1 MLEKDWLS
9 ELATQAE
16 LADLLAPSTECQEAA
31 GYGHTLA
38 EICQQPHTWL
48 QTADGLIEARAWLQ
62 DWMDG
67 VQWLVLTGSGSS
79 QYVGECVH
87 PVLQPEMGRPVV
99 TLGGGWLL
107 IDGAR
112 CVPPARPGLLVS
124 LARSGDSPESVG
136 VVEAFLE
143 AEPLIKHLVITCN
156 PQGRL
161 AMDFTGD
168 RRVRRLTLD
177 SRTND
182 RSLVMTSSFTNMAI
196 ASRALSLL
204 GDAEAIRR
212 LADQL
217 ARAARSILLRYA
229 DVLAAVARAPFKK
242 AVFLGTGCQFGAAKE
257 SALKMLEMN
266 SGRIPTVAET
276 FLGLRHGPMCGVDRD
291 TLAVCFLSS
300 DPLARAYEEDLL
312 AELNRKDLGARK
324 LLIGAEIRPALLT
337 GGDVAVRIP
346 EMAAAGDVNSPVLA
360 VLVGQLLA
368 FFRCR
373 AEGLRP
379 DNPSTGAISR
389 VVNGF
394 PIYREKS
401 AKENA
406 VHPGLKPWAAD

>member
-1 MLEKDWLS
+1 MTEKDWLS
-9 ELATQAE
+9 ELATEGE
-16 LADLLAPSTECQEAA
+16 LRDLLAPSTECREAA

-38 EICQQPHTWL
+38 EICQQPDTWI
-48 QTADGLIEARAWLQ
+48 QTAECVIDARAFLQ
-62 DWMDG
+62 EWIED

-87 PVLQPEMGRPVV
+87 PVLQPEMGRPAI

-107 IDGAR
+107 VDGPR

-143 AEPLIKHLVITCN
+143 AEPLVKHLVITCN

-161 AMDFTGD
+161 AMDFSGD

-204 GDAEAIRR
+204 GDAEAIRS
-212 LADQL
+212 LAHRL
-217 ARAARSILLRYA
+217 ARAARSILLQHA
-229 DVLAAVARAPFKK
+229 GVLAAVARATFKK
-242 AVFLGTGCQFGAAKE
+242 AIFLGTGCRFGAAKE

-266 SGRIPTVAET
+266 SGRIPTTAET

-291 TLAVCFLSS
+291 TLVVCFLSS
-300 DPLARAYEEDLL
+300 EPLARAYEEDLL

-324 LLIGAEIRPALLT
+324 LVIGAEIPTALLI
-337 GGDVAVRIP
+337 GGDVGVRIP
-346 EMAAAGDVNSPVLA
+346 EMAAAGDANLPVLD
-360 VLVGQLLA
+360 VLVGQLIA

-394 PIYREKS
+394 PIYRHKG
-401 AKENA
+401 ARTI
-406 VHPGLKPWAAD
+406 